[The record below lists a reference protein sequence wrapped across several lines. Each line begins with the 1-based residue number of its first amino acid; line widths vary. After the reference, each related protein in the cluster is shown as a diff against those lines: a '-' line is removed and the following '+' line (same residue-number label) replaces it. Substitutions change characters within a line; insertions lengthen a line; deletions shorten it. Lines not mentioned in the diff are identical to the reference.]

1 MSGSAVGHLQPEV
14 HESRT
19 VPYLVVALI
28 LTALTAAEV
37 WISYIPALLPV
48 LVPML
53 LVLSGA
59 KFVLVALFYMHLHY
73 DNWLFSGVFVPFLLL
88 AAFVVLV
95 LLGLLVRYFSGF

>member
-1 MSGSAVGHLQPEV
+1 MSGSAVGHLEHEV

-19 VPYLVVALI
+19 VTYLVVAVI
-28 LTALTAAEV
+28 LTALTAIEV

-73 DNWLFSGVFVPFLLL
+73 DHWVFTGVFVPFLFL
-88 AAFVVLV
+88 ALFVILV
-95 LLGLLVRYFSGF
+95 LLGLLMRYFSGF

>member
-1 MSGSAVGHLQPEV
+1 MSGSAVGHLEHEI

-19 VPYLVVALI
+19 ATYLLVALI

-59 KFVLVALFYMHLHY
+59 KFALVALFYMHLHY
-73 DNWLFSGVFVPFLLL
+73 DNWVFSGVFVPFLFL
-88 AAFVVLV
+88 AAFVILV
-95 LLGLLVRYFSGF
+95 LLGLMMRYFSGF